1 MIWTLRRENTMGTHS
16 PGGPVVKIPYS
27 QCRGAGLTPGQETK
41 IPKLRF
47 WGVAKKKKKKKEHSD
62 FRGGGGIF
70 SWALTV
76 GQLLEMF
83 RGRSGLRAFRVEGRG
98 GESTEW
104 RKQQK
109 PCLASRVS
117 ENGLE
122 GGWSQ
127 LRGMGLMCLL
137 SLLCGASSK
146 PPGLFFGTRIQRYR

>member
-1 MIWTLRRENTMGTHS
+1 MDTQKREHNGDS

-27 QCRGAGLTPGQETK
+27 QCRGAGLIPGRETK

-47 WGVAKKKKKKKEHSD
+47 WGVAKKKKKKKEE
-62 FRGGGGIF
+62 RTQWLPVGERIF

-83 RGRSGLRAFRVEGRG
+83 GGRSGLRAFRVEGNG

-127 LRGMGLMCLL
+127 LRGMGLM
-137 SLLCGASSK
+137 
-146 PPGLFFGTRIQRYR
+146 